1 MSTETRRLGKY
12 ELQQRL
18 GRGGMAEVWKALD
31 TQLQR
36 YVAIKILHADLQ
48 IDPDFIKRFE
58 REARIVASL
67 YHPNIVQ
74 VHDFQISY
82 PPESDSTIAYMV
94 MDYIEGQ
101 TLADYIH
108 NTSAQGN
115 FPPPVDIV
123 YLFTALGRAIDYAHQ
138 QGMIHR
144 DIKPANILL
153 DKQFVTGAGS
163 QTPLG
168 EPILTD
174 FGIVKLMSASTGSMS
189 DSWLSTPLYI
199 APEQVQGHPG
209 NESSDIYSL
218 GVILYEVCT
227 GVLPFKGNNAPTI
240 MMQHVHESPLDPTR
254 VNPHITPALSQVI
267 LRGLAKDPAA
277 RFHSASDLAKGLA
290 EAFNLPVPD
299 KLDSSTYLSNVLNT
313 PRNTISNF
321 PTPVPDGALST
332 HSLPVTVAGTPTPVI
347 TPVLSSAQVPP
358 VSPLPPQHKPRRKR
372 RMLFVAMLVLAL
384 LIVVGGFLGTLLLN
398 STHKVPV
405 ASAPGGGYAFF
416 VSSGQW
422 NEGNNQGIE
431 DKLQIALH
439 NIPAPA
445 PGKRYYAWLLG
456 DKAVNNFVATK
467 GVCTSVPHKTTFL
480 YLGALSVDQGN
491 VNFTYGG
498 NQNVNLLTIYSRLLI
513 TEEDASKIPG
523 EPSTRQQD
531 RRYYAELTQI
541 FDKANQCLTEID
553 YFRRLLSDGARLYVA
568 GIRGGLDVQ
577 LLKNVQ
583 KVLEWSYSAWE
594 AWGTQPA
601 FIHRQ
606 MTRIL
611 DYMDGAQF
619 AAQDLPAGTPM
630 LVDSR
635 QAYEGLV
642 KVSTMPLQVKR
653 NYLSLLEAQLK
664 QLIRAPGIS
673 QITVT
678 QTTQARKSLLNV
690 QSWLSQVYR
699 DAKLLFAMSDTQL
712 AQPAALN
719 LLDDLSTQA
728 NYAFVGRLDPSTNV
742 VQAGTMQIHYTIQ
755 QLPTFTIQ
763 PDKAN

>member
-1 MSTETRRLGKY
+1 VSTDIRRLGRY

-108 NTSAQGN
+108 NTSAHGN
-115 FPPPVDIV
+115 FPPPADIV
-123 YLFTALGRAIDYAHQ
+123 YLFTTLGRAIDYAHQ

-153 DKQFVTGAGS
+153 DKQFVKSTGS
-163 QTPLG
+163 HTPLG

-218 GVILYEVCT
+218 GVILYEICT

-240 MMQHVHESPLDPTR
+240 MMQHVHEHPIDPTQI
-254 VNPHITPALSQVI
+254 NAQISPALSQVI
-267 LRGLAKDPAA
+267 LCALAKDPAN
-277 RFHSASDLAKGLA
+277 RFRSASALADGLA
-290 EAFNLPVPD
+290 AAFNLPVPD
-299 KLDSSTYLSNVLNT
+299 KLDSSTYMSNVLNT
-313 PRNTISNF
+313 PRNTLSDFSI
-321 PTPVPDGALST
+321 PVDDRSVSSPSLSV
-332 HSLPVTVAGTPTPVI
+332 PVASTPTPVH
-347 TPVLSSAQVPP
+347 TPALLSTIP
-358 VSPLPPQHKPRRKR
+358 PLPLPLKPRRKR
-372 RMLFVAMLVLAL
+372 RILFVALLAL
-384 LIVVGGFLGTLLLN
+384 TLLILVSGFLGTLLLN
-398 STHKVPV
+398 STHNVPV
-405 ASAPGGGYAFF
+405 APTPGGGYAFF

-445 PGKRYYAWLLG
+445 AGKSYYAWLMG
-456 DKAVNNFVATK
+456 DKSVNNFIATK
-467 GVCTSVPHKTTFL
+467 GVCTSVPHQTTYL
-480 YLGALSVDQGN
+480 YLGELPVQQGN

-498 NQNVNLLTIYSRLLI
+498 NQNTNLLTTYSRLLI
-513 TEEDASKIPG
+513 TEEDAHKIPDK
-523 EPSTRQQD
+523 PSTRQQD
-531 RRYYAELTQI
+531 RRYYAELTQV
-541 FDKANQCLTEID
+541 FDKANQCLTELD

-568 GIRGGLDVQ
+568 GIRGGVDVQ

-594 AWGTQPA
+594 AWGMQPA

-606 MTRIL
+606 MTRVL
-611 DYMDGAQF
+611 DYIDGTQF
-619 AAQDLPAGTPM
+619 VTQDLPAGTPM

-635 QAYEGLV
+635 QAYEGLA
-642 KVSTMPLQVKR
+642 KVSTIPLQMKR
-653 NYLSLLEAQLK
+653 NYLSLIEAQLK

-673 QITVT
+673 QLTVT
-678 QTTQARKSLLNV
+678 QVTQARKSLLNV

-699 DAKLLFAMSDTQL
+699 DAKLLFAMSNTQL

-719 LLDDLSTQA
+719 LLDDLATQA

-742 VQAGTMQIHYTIQ
+742 VQAGTIQIHYTIQ

-763 PDKAN
+763 PDTTN